1 MHFWQLL
8 TDIGILLGSS
18 LLLGAIAIRLK
29 LSPIIGYLIA
39 GMFLGGPG
47 SLQLIKSPLEIEA
60 IAELGVSLLLFSLG
74 LEFSWGKIKSLP
86 LKILRG
92 GALQILLT
100 PLFFL
105 VVSSLCGLD
114 VKIAILAGLIFTLS
128 STATVLRTFNDL
140 AEIDSQHGRN
150 SIAVLLLQ
158 DIAVIPFTIIVSFIS
173 VNNAAANE
181 FQNNFLFT
189 VGAAVLLVL
198 GLYIFLNKIAGPALS
213 LFSLN
218 NNREMAILLAII
230 ISIGSAW
237 TAYQIGISPSIGAF
251 IAGMLLASSS
261 FATQIT
267 ADIAPL
273 RILFLTLFFG
283 SAGMLA
289 DPIWVFN
296 NFALVILLSIAV
308 IFSKT
313 LISSVIF
320 SLSGHSIAV
329 SVASAL
335 SIAQIGEFAFVLSN
349 IAKDSSL
356 LSSDWSQLIVSVTI
370 VSLFFTPFMIKFAP
384 RVGLKV
390 QKFFNTI
397 FGIFQQ
403 IKTKKSGEALETEV
417 SNLNSPRIYVI
428 GYGPAGREVARQL
441 KDLYLKEIAIMDLTK
456 DSLDSAELDGF
467 KTYMGDVR
475 QLEVLQHSGLEL
487 ANLVIITI
495 PSYDAVLTTID
506 NIKRLAPTAHII
518 VRSRYQIYEQS
529 FYEAGAHE
537 IVNEEFTVG
546 EKLGKT
552 AVSYLAAVLPK

>member
-39 GMFLGGPG
+39 GMVLGGPG

-86 LKILRG
+86 LKIIRG

-105 VVSSLCGLD
+105 AVSSLCGLD
-114 VKIAILAGLIFTLS
+114 IKIAILAGLIFTLS

-150 SIAVLLLQ
+150 STAVLLLQ
-158 DIAVIPFTIIVSFIS
+158 DIAVIPFTMIVSFIS
-173 VNNAAANE
+173 VHNAVANK

-189 VGAAVLLVL
+189 IGASVVLVL
-198 GLYIFLNKIAGPALS
+198 GLYVFLNKIAGPALS

-237 TAYQIGISPSIGAF
+237 TAYQIGISPSVGAF
-251 IAGMLLASSS
+251 IAGMLLGSSS

-289 DPIWVFN
+289 DPVWVFN
-296 NFALVILLSIAV
+296 NFALVILLSVAV
-308 IFSKT
+308 ILSKT

-320 SLSGHSIAV
+320 SLSGHSIAI

-356 LSSDWSQLIVSVTI
+356 LSNDWSQLVVSVTI

-384 RVGLKV
+384 RIGLKV
-390 QKFFNTI
+390 QQFLNN
-397 FGIFQQ
+397 
-403 IKTKKSGEALETEV
+403 KKSGEVFDAEV
-417 SNLNSPRIYVI
+417 LSSNPARIYVI
-428 GYGPAGREVARQL
+428 GYGPAGREVTRQL
-441 KDLYLKEIAIMDLTK
+441 KDSYLDEIAIMDLTK
-456 DSLDSAELDGF
+456 DSLDSAELEGF

-487 ANLVIITI
+487 AHLVIITI

-529 FYEAGAHE
+529 FHEAGAHE

-546 EKLGKT
+546 EKLGRT

>member
-39 GMFLGGPG
+39 GMVLGGPG

-74 LEFSWGKIKSLP
+74 LEFSWDKIKSLP
-86 LKILRG
+86 LKIIRG

-105 VVSSLCGLD
+105 AVSSLCGLD
-114 VKIAILAGLIFTLS
+114 IKIAILAGLIFTLS

-150 SIAVLLLQ
+150 SAAVLLLQ
-158 DIAVIPFTIIVSFIS
+158 DIAVIPFTMIVSFIS
-173 VNNAAANE
+173 VNNAVANE

-189 VGAAVLLVL
+189 IGAAVVLVL
-198 GLYIFLNKIAGPALS
+198 GLYVFLNKIAGPALS

-251 IAGMLLASSS
+251 IAGMLLGSSS

-289 DPIWVFN
+289 DPVWVFN
-296 NFALVILLSIAV
+296 NFALVILLSVAV

-320 SLSGHSIAV
+320 SLSGHSIAI
-329 SVASAL
+329 SVASAI

-356 LSSDWSQLIVSVTI
+356 LSNDWSQLVVSVTI

-384 RVGLKV
+384 RIGLKV
-390 QKFFNTI
+390 QQFLNN
-397 FGIFQQ
+397 
-403 IKTKKSGEALETEV
+403 KKSGKAFDAEV
-417 SNLNSPRIYVI
+417 LSPNPARIYVI
-428 GYGPAGREVARQL
+428 GYGPAGREVTRQL
-441 KDLYLKEIAIMDLTK
+441 KDSYINEIAIMDLTK
-456 DSLDSAELDGF
+456 DSLDSAELEGF

-475 QLEVLQHSGLEL
+475 QLDVLQHSGLEL

-529 FYEAGAHE
+529 FHEAGAHE

-546 EKLGKT
+546 EKLGRT
-552 AVSYLAAVLPK
+552 AVSYLLTKF

>member
-39 GMFLGGPG
+39 GMVLGGPG

-74 LEFSWGKIKSLP
+74 LEFSWDKIKSLP
-86 LKILRG
+86 LKIIRG

-105 VVSSLCGLD
+105 AVSSLCGLD
-114 VKIAILAGLIFTLS
+114 IKIAILAGLIFTLS

-150 SIAVLLLQ
+150 STAVLLFQ
-158 DIAVIPFTIIVSFIS
+158 DIAVIPFTMIVSFIS
-173 VNNAAANE
+173 VNNAVANE

-189 VGAAVLLVL
+189 IGAAVLLVL
-198 GLYIFLNKIAGPALS
+198 GLYMFLNKIAGPALS

-251 IAGMLLASSS
+251 IAGMLLGSSS

-289 DPIWVFN
+289 DPVWVFN
-296 NFALVILLSIAV
+296 NFALVILLSVAV

-320 SLSGHSIAV
+320 SLSGHSIAI
-329 SVASAL
+329 SVASAI

-356 LSSDWSQLIVSVTI
+356 LSNDWSQLVVSVTI

-384 RVGLKV
+384 RIGLKV
-390 QKFFNTI
+390 QKFFNNR
-397 FGIFQQ
+397 
-403 IKTKKSGEALETEV
+403 KSGKAFDAEILS
-417 SNLNSPRIYVI
+417 SNPARIYVI
-428 GYGPAGREVARQL
+428 GYGPAGREVTRQL
-441 KDLYLKEIAIMDLTK
+441 KDSYLDEIAIMDLTK
-456 DSLDSAELDGF
+456 DSLDSAELEGF

-529 FYEAGAHE
+529 FHEAGAHE

-546 EKLGKT
+546 EKLGRT
-552 AVSYLAAVLPK
+552 AVSYLLAKF

>member
-39 GMFLGGPG
+39 GMVLGGPG

-74 LEFSWGKIKSLP
+74 LEFSWDKIKSLP
-86 LKILRG
+86 LKIIRG

-105 VVSSLCGLD
+105 AVSSLCGLD
-114 VKIAILAGLIFTLS
+114 IKIAILAGLIFTLS

-150 SIAVLLLQ
+150 STAVLLLQ
-158 DIAVIPFTIIVSFIS
+158 DIAVIPFTMIVSFIS
-173 VNNAAANE
+173 VHNAVANE

-189 VGAAVLLVL
+189 IGAAVVLVL

-251 IAGMLLASSS
+251 IAGMLLGSSS

-289 DPIWVFN
+289 DPVWVFN
-296 NFALVILLSIAV
+296 NFALVILLSVAV

-320 SLSGHSIAV
+320 SLSGHSIAI
-329 SVASAL
+329 SVASAV

-356 LSSDWSQLIVSVTI
+356 LSNDWSQLVVSITI

-384 RVGLKV
+384 RIGLKV
-390 QKFFNTI
+390 QKFLNN
-397 FGIFQQ
+397 
-403 IKTKKSGEALETEV
+403 KKSGKAFDAEV
-417 SNLNSPRIYVI
+417 LSSNPARIYVI
-428 GYGPAGREVARQL
+428 GYGPAGREVTRQL
-441 KDLYLKEIAIMDLTK
+441 KDSYLDEIAIMDLTK
-456 DSLDSAELDGF
+456 DSLDSAELEGF

-475 QLEVLQHSGLEL
+475 QLDVLQHSGLEL

-529 FYEAGAHE
+529 FHEAGAHE

-546 EKLGKT
+546 EKLGRT
-552 AVSYLAAVLPK
+552 AVSYLLTKF

>member
-39 GMFLGGPG
+39 GMVLGGPG

-74 LEFSWGKIKSLP
+74 LEFSWDKIKSLP
-86 LKILRG
+86 LKIVRG

-105 VVSSLCGLD
+105 AVSSLCGLD
-114 VKIAILAGLIFTLS
+114 IKIAILAGLIFTLS

-150 SIAVLLLQ
+150 STAVLLLQ
-158 DIAVIPFTIIVSFIS
+158 DIAVIPFTMIVSFIS
-173 VNNAAANE
+173 VNNAVANE

-189 VGAAVLLVL
+189 IGAAVLLVL
-198 GLYIFLNKIAGPALS
+198 GLYVFLNKIAGPALS

-251 IAGMLLASSS
+251 IAGMLLGSSS

-289 DPIWVFN
+289 DPVWVFN
-296 NFALVILLSIAV
+296 NFALVILLSVAV
-308 IFSKT
+308 ILSKT

-320 SLSGHSIAV
+320 SLSGHSIAI
-329 SVASAL
+329 SVASAV

-356 LSSDWSQLIVSVTI
+356 LSNDWSQLVVSITI

-384 RVGLKV
+384 RIGLKV
-390 QKFFNTI
+390 QKFLNN
-397 FGIFQQ
+397 
-403 IKTKKSGEALETEV
+403 KKSAKVFDAEV
-417 SNLNSPRIYVI
+417 LSSNPARIYVI
-428 GYGPAGREVARQL
+428 GYGPAGREVTRQL
-441 KDLYLKEIAIMDLTK
+441 KDSYLDEIAIMDLTK
-456 DSLDSAELDGF
+456 DSLDSAELEGF

-475 QLEVLQHSGLEL
+475 QLDVLQHSGLEL

-529 FYEAGAHE
+529 FHEAGAHE

-546 EKLGKT
+546 EKLGRT
-552 AVSYLAAVLPK
+552 AVSYLLTKF

>member
-39 GMFLGGPG
+39 GMVLGGPG
-47 SLQLIKSPLEIEA
+47 SLQLIRSPLEIEA

-74 LEFSWGKIKSLP
+74 LEFSWDKIKSLP
-86 LKILRG
+86 LKIIRG

-105 VVSSLCGLD
+105 AVSYLCGLD
-114 VKIAILAGLIFTLS
+114 IKIAILAGLIFTLS

-150 SIAVLLLQ
+150 STAVLLLQ
-158 DIAVIPFTIIVSFIS
+158 DIAVIPFTMIVSFIA
-173 VNNAAANE
+173 VNNAVANE

-189 VGAAVLLVL
+189 IGAAVLLVL

-251 IAGMLLASSS
+251 IAGMLLGSSS

-289 DPIWVFN
+289 DPVWVFN
-296 NFALVILLSIAV
+296 NFALVILLSVAV
-308 IFSKT
+308 ILSKT

-320 SLSGHSIAV
+320 SLSGHSIAI
-329 SVASAL
+329 SVASAV

-356 LSSDWSQLIVSVTI
+356 LSNDWSQLVVSITI

-384 RVGLKV
+384 RIGLKV
-390 QKFFNTI
+390 QKFLNN
-397 FGIFQQ
+397 
-403 IKTKKSGEALETEV
+403 KKSAKVFDAEV
-417 SNLNSPRIYVI
+417 LSSNPARIYVI
-428 GYGPAGREVARQL
+428 GYGPAGREVTRQL
-441 KDLYLKEIAIMDLTK
+441 KDSYLDEIAIMDLTK
-456 DSLDSAELDGF
+456 DSLDSAELEGF

-475 QLEVLQHSGLEL
+475 QLDVLQHSGLEL

-529 FYEAGAHE
+529 FHEAGAHE

-546 EKLGKT
+546 EKLGRT
-552 AVSYLAAVLPK
+552 AVSYLAAQGFREIGKSD

>member
-39 GMFLGGPG
+39 GMVLGGPG

-86 LKILRG
+86 LKIIRG

-105 VVSSLCGLD
+105 AVSSLCGLD
-114 VKIAILAGLIFTLS
+114 IKIAILAGLIFTLS

-150 SIAVLLLQ
+150 STAVLLLQ
-158 DIAVIPFTIIVSFIS
+158 DIAVIPFTMIVSFIS
-173 VNNAAANE
+173 VHNAVANE

-189 VGAAVLLVL
+189 IGAAVLLVL

-237 TAYQIGISPSIGAF
+237 TAYQIGISPSVGAF
-251 IAGMLLASSS
+251 IAGMLLGSSS

-289 DPIWVFN
+289 DPVWVFN
-296 NFALVILLSIAV
+296 NFALVILLSVAV
-308 IFSKT
+308 ILSKT

-320 SLSGHSIAV
+320 SLSGHSIAI
-329 SVASAL
+329 SVASAV

-356 LSSDWSQLIVSVTI
+356 LSNDWSQLVVSITI

-384 RVGLKV
+384 RIGLKV
-390 QKFFNTI
+390 QQFFNN
-397 FGIFQQ
+397 
-403 IKTKKSGEALETEV
+403 KKSAKVFDAEV
-417 SNLNSPRIYVI
+417 LSSNPARIYVI
-428 GYGPAGREVARQL
+428 GYGPAGREVTRQL
-441 KDLYLKEIAIMDLTK
+441 KDSYLDEIAIMDLTK
-456 DSLDSAELDGF
+456 DSLDSAELEGF

-475 QLEVLQHSGLEL
+475 QLDVLQHSGLEL
-487 ANLVIITI
+487 AHLVIITI

-529 FYEAGAHE
+529 FHEAGAHE

-546 EKLGKT
+546 EKLGRT

>member
-1 MHFWQLL
+1 
-8 TDIGILLGSS
+8 
-18 LLLGAIAIRLK
+18 IRLK

-74 LEFSWGKIKSLP
+74 LEFSWNKIKALP

-114 VKIAILAGLIFTLS
+114 IKIAILAGLIFTLS

-158 DIAVIPFTIIVSFIS
+158 DIAVIPFTMIVSFIS
-173 VNNAAANE
+173 VNNAVANE

-189 VGAAVLLVL
+189 IGAAVLLVL

-320 SLSGHSIAV
+320 SLSGHSIAI
-329 SVASAL
+329 SVASAV

-384 RVGLKV
+384 RIGLKV
-390 QKFFNTI
+390 QKFFNAI

-417 SNLNSPRIYVI
+417 SSLNSPRIYVI

-529 FYEAGAHE
+529 FHEAGAHE

-546 EKLGKT
+546 EKLGRT
-552 AVSYLAAVLPK
+552 AVTYLLSNS

>member
-39 GMFLGGPG
+39 GMVLGGPG

-86 LKILRG
+86 LKIIRG

-105 VVSSLCGLD
+105 AVSSLCGLD
-114 VKIAILAGLIFTLS
+114 IKIAILAGLIFTLS

-150 SIAVLLLQ
+150 STAVLLLQ
-158 DIAVIPFTIIVSFIS
+158 DIAVIPFTMIVSFIS
-173 VNNAAANE
+173 VHNAVANK

-189 VGAAVLLVL
+189 IGASVVLVL
-198 GLYIFLNKIAGPALS
+198 GLYVFLNKIAGPALS

-237 TAYQIGISPSIGAF
+237 TAYQIGISPSVGAF
-251 IAGMLLASSS
+251 IAGMLLGSSS

-289 DPIWVFN
+289 DPVWVFN
-296 NFALVILLSIAV
+296 NFALVILLSVAV
-308 IFSKT
+308 ILSKT

-320 SLSGHSIAV
+320 SLSGHSIAI
-329 SVASAL
+329 SVASAV

-356 LSSDWSQLIVSVTI
+356 LSNDWSQLVVSVTI

-384 RVGLKV
+384 RIGLKV
-390 QKFFNTI
+390 QQFLNN
-397 FGIFQQ
+397 
-403 IKTKKSGEALETEV
+403 KKSGEVFDAEV
-417 SNLNSPRIYVI
+417 LSSNPARIYVI
-428 GYGPAGREVARQL
+428 GYGPAGREVTRQL
-441 KDLYLKEIAIMDLTK
+441 KDSYLDEIAIMDLTK
-456 DSLDSAELDGF
+456 DSLDSAELEGF

-487 ANLVIITI
+487 AHLVIITI

-529 FYEAGAHE
+529 FHEAGAHE

-546 EKLGKT
+546 EKLGRT

>member
-39 GMFLGGPG
+39 GMVLGGPG
-47 SLQLIKSPLEIEA
+47 SLQLIKSPLEIEG

-74 LEFSWGKIKSLP
+74 LEFSWDKIKSLP
-86 LKILRG
+86 LKIIRG

-105 VVSSLCGLD
+105 AVSSLCGLD
-114 VKIAILAGLIFTLS
+114 IKIAILAGLIFTLS

-150 SIAVLLLQ
+150 STAVLLLQ
-158 DIAVIPFTIIVSFIS
+158 DIAVIPFTMIVSFIS
-173 VNNAAANE
+173 VHNAVANE

-189 VGAAVLLVL
+189 IGAAVLLVL
-198 GLYIFLNKIAGPALS
+198 GLYVFLNKIAGPALS

-251 IAGMLLASSS
+251 IAGMLLGSSS

-289 DPIWVFN
+289 DPVWVFN
-296 NFALVILLSIAV
+296 NFALVILLSVAV
-308 IFSKT
+308 ILSKT

-320 SLSGHSIAV
+320 SLSGHSIAI
-329 SVASAL
+329 SVASAV

-356 LSSDWSQLIVSVTI
+356 LSNDWSQLVVSITI

-384 RVGLKV
+384 RIGLKV
-390 QKFFNTI
+390 QQLLNN
-397 FGIFQQ
+397 
-403 IKTKKSGEALETEV
+403 KKSGKVFDAEV
-417 SNLNSPRIYVI
+417 LSSNPARIYVI
-428 GYGPAGREVARQL
+428 GYGPAGREVTRQL
-441 KDLYLKEIAIMDLTK
+441 KDSYPDEIAIMDLTK
-456 DSLDSAELDGF
+456 DSLDSAELEGF
-467 KTYMGDVR
+467 KTYIGDVR
-475 QLEVLQHSGLEL
+475 QLDVLQHSGLEL

-495 PSYDAVLTTID
+495 PSYDAVVTTID

-529 FYEAGAHE
+529 FHEAGAHE

-546 EKLGKT
+546 EKLGRT

>member
-39 GMFLGGPG
+39 GMVLGGPG

-74 LEFSWGKIKSLP
+74 LEFSWDKIKSLP
-86 LKILRG
+86 LKIIRG

-105 VVSSLCGLD
+105 AVSSLCGLD
-114 VKIAILAGLIFTLS
+114 IKIAILAGLIFTLS

-150 SIAVLLLQ
+150 STAVLLLQ
-158 DIAVIPFTIIVSFIS
+158 DIAVIPFTMIVSFIS
-173 VNNAAANE
+173 VNNAVANE

-189 VGAAVLLVL
+189 IGAAVLLVL
-198 GLYIFLNKIAGPALS
+198 GLYVFLNKIAGPALS

-251 IAGMLLASSS
+251 IAGMLLGSSS

-289 DPIWVFN
+289 DPVWVFN
-296 NFALVILLSIAV
+296 NFALVILLSVAV

-320 SLSGHSIAV
+320 SLSGHSIAI
-329 SVASAL
+329 SVASAI

-356 LSSDWSQLIVSVTI
+356 LSNDWSQLVVSITI

-384 RVGLKV
+384 RIGLKV
-390 QKFFNTI
+390 QKFLNN
-397 FGIFQQ
+397 
-403 IKTKKSGEALETEV
+403 KKSAKVFDAEV
-417 SNLNSPRIYVI
+417 LSSNPARIYVI
-428 GYGPAGREVARQL
+428 GYGPAGREVTRQL
-441 KDLYLKEIAIMDLTK
+441 KDSYLDEIAIMDLTK
-456 DSLDSAELDGF
+456 DSLDSAELEGF

-475 QLEVLQHSGLEL
+475 QLDVLQHSGLEL

-529 FYEAGAHE
+529 FHEAGAHE

-546 EKLGKT
+546 EKLGRT
-552 AVSYLAAVLPK
+552 AVSYLLTKF

>member
-39 GMFLGGPG
+39 GMVLGGPG

-86 LKILRG
+86 LKIIRG

-105 VVSSLCGLD
+105 AVSSLCGLD
-114 VKIAILAGLIFTLS
+114 IKIAILAGLIFTLS

-150 SIAVLLLQ
+150 STAVLLLQ
-158 DIAVIPFTIIVSFIS
+158 DIAVIPFTMIVSFIS
-173 VNNAAANE
+173 VNNAVANE

-189 VGAAVLLVL
+189 IGAAVLLVL

-237 TAYQIGISPSIGAF
+237 TAYQIGISPSVGAF
-251 IAGMLLASSS
+251 IAGMLLGSSS

-289 DPIWVFN
+289 DPVWVFN
-296 NFALVILLSIAV
+296 NFALVILLSVAV
-308 IFSKT
+308 ILSKT

-320 SLSGHSIAV
+320 SLSGHSIAI

-335 SIAQIGEFAFVLSN
+335 SIAQIGEFAFVLSD

-356 LSSDWSQLIVSVTI
+356 LSNDWSQLVVSVTI

-384 RVGLKV
+384 RIGLKV
-390 QKFFNTI
+390 QQFLNN
-397 FGIFQQ
+397 
-403 IKTKKSGEALETEV
+403 KKSGEVFDAEV
-417 SNLNSPRIYVI
+417 LSSNPARIYVI
-428 GYGPAGREVARQL
+428 GYGPAGREVTRQL
-441 KDLYLKEIAIMDLTK
+441 KDSYLDEIAIMDLTK
-456 DSLDSAELDGF
+456 DSLDSAELEGF

-475 QLEVLQHSGLEL
+475 QLDVLQHSGLEL
-487 ANLVIITI
+487 AHLVIITI

-529 FYEAGAHE
+529 FHEAGAHE

-546 EKLGKT
+546 EKLGRT

>member
-39 GMFLGGPG
+39 GMVLGGPG
-47 SLQLIKSPLEIEA
+47 SLQLIKSPLEIEG

-74 LEFSWGKIKSLP
+74 LEFSWDKIKSLP
-86 LKILRG
+86 LKIIRG

-105 VVSSLCGLD
+105 AVSYLCGLD
-114 VKIAILAGLIFTLS
+114 IKIAILAGLIFTLS

-150 SIAVLLLQ
+150 STAVLLLQ
-158 DIAVIPFTIIVSFIS
+158 DIAVIPFTMIVSFIA
-173 VNNAAANE
+173 VNNAVANE

-189 VGAAVLLVL
+189 IGAAVLLVL

-251 IAGMLLASSS
+251 IAGMLLGSSS

-289 DPIWVFN
+289 DPVWVFN
-296 NFALVILLSIAV
+296 NFALVILLSVAV
-308 IFSKT
+308 ILSKT

-320 SLSGHSIAV
+320 SLSGHSIAI
-329 SVASAL
+329 SVASAV

-356 LSSDWSQLIVSVTI
+356 LSNDWSQLVVSVTI

-384 RVGLKV
+384 RIGLKV
-390 QKFFNTI
+390 QKFLNN
-397 FGIFQQ
+397 
-403 IKTKKSGEALETEV
+403 KKSAKVFDAEV
-417 SNLNSPRIYVI
+417 LSSNPARIYVI
-428 GYGPAGREVARQL
+428 GYGPAGREVTRQL
-441 KDLYLKEIAIMDLTK
+441 KDSYLDEIAIMDLTK
-456 DSLDSAELDGF
+456 DSLDSAELEGF

-475 QLEVLQHSGLEL
+475 QLDVLQHSGLEL

-529 FYEAGAHE
+529 FHEAGAHE

-546 EKLGKT
+546 EKLGRT
-552 AVSYLAAVLPK
+552 AVSYLAAQGFREIGKSD

>member
-39 GMFLGGPG
+39 GMVLGGPG

-74 LEFSWGKIKSLP
+74 LEFSWDKIKSLP
-86 LKILRG
+86 LKIVRG

-105 VVSSLCGLD
+105 AVSSLCGLD
-114 VKIAILAGLIFTLS
+114 IKIAILAGLIFTLS

-150 SIAVLLLQ
+150 STAVLLLQ
-158 DIAVIPFTIIVSFIS
+158 DIAVIPFTMIVSFIS
-173 VNNAAANE
+173 VHNAVANE

-189 VGAAVLLVL
+189 IGAAVVLVL

-251 IAGMLLASSS
+251 IAGMLLGSSS

-289 DPIWVFN
+289 DPVWVFN
-296 NFALVILLSIAV
+296 NFALVILLSVAV

-320 SLSGHSIAV
+320 SLSGHSIAI
-329 SVASAL
+329 SVASAV

-356 LSSDWSQLIVSVTI
+356 LSNDWSQLVVSITI

-384 RVGLKV
+384 RIGLKV
-390 QKFFNTI
+390 QKFLNN
-397 FGIFQQ
+397 
-403 IKTKKSGEALETEV
+403 KKSAKVFDAEV
-417 SNLNSPRIYVI
+417 LSSNPARIYVI
-428 GYGPAGREVARQL
+428 GYGPAGREVTRQL
-441 KDLYLKEIAIMDLTK
+441 KDSYLDEIAIMDLTK
-456 DSLDSAELDGF
+456 DSLDSAELEGF

-529 FYEAGAHE
+529 FHEAGAHE

-546 EKLGKT
+546 EKLGRT
-552 AVSYLAAVLPK
+552 AVSYLLTKF

>member
-39 GMFLGGPG
+39 GMVLGGPG
-47 SLQLIKSPLEIEA
+47 SLHLIKSPPEIEA

-86 LKILRG
+86 LKIIRG

-105 VVSSLCGLD
+105 AVSSLCGLD
-114 VKIAILAGLIFTLS
+114 IKIAILAGLIFTLS

-150 SIAVLLLQ
+150 STAVLLLQ
-158 DIAVIPFTIIVSFIS
+158 DIAVIPFTMIVSFIS
-173 VNNAAANE
+173 INNAVANE

-189 VGAAVLLVL
+189 IGAAVVLVL

-251 IAGMLLASSS
+251 IAGMLLGSSS

-289 DPIWVFN
+289 DPVWVFN
-296 NFALVILLSIAV
+296 NFALVILLSVAV
-308 IFSKT
+308 ILSKT

-320 SLSGHSIAV
+320 SLSGHSIAI
-329 SVASAL
+329 SVASAI

-356 LSSDWSQLIVSVTI
+356 LSNDWSQLVVSVTI

-384 RVGLKV
+384 RIGLKV
-390 QKFFNTI
+390 QQFLNN
-397 FGIFQQ
+397 
-403 IKTKKSGEALETEV
+403 KKSGKAFDAEV
-417 SNLNSPRIYVI
+417 LSSNPARIYVI
-428 GYGPAGREVARQL
+428 GYGPAGREVTRQL
-441 KDLYLKEIAIMDLTK
+441 KDSYLDEIAIMDLTK
-456 DSLDSAELDGF
+456 DSLDSAELEGF

-475 QLEVLQHSGLEL
+475 QLDVLQHSGLEL

-529 FYEAGAHE
+529 FHEAGAHE

-546 EKLGKT
+546 EKLGRT
-552 AVSYLAAVLPK
+552 AVSYLLTRF

>member
-1 MHFWQLL
+1 M
-8 TDIGILLGSS
+8 
-18 LLLGAIAIRLK
+18 
-29 LSPIIGYLIA
+29 
-39 GMFLGGPG
+39 
-47 SLQLIKSPLEIEA
+47 
-60 IAELGVSLLLFSLG
+60 
-74 LEFSWGKIKSLP
+74 
-86 LKILRG
+86 
-92 GALQILLT
+92 
-100 PLFFL
+100 
-105 VVSSLCGLD
+105 
-114 VKIAILAGLIFTLS
+114 
-128 STATVLRTFNDL
+128 
-140 AEIDSQHGRN
+140 
-150 SIAVLLLQ
+150 
-158 DIAVIPFTIIVSFIS
+158 
-173 VNNAAANE
+173 
-181 FQNNFLFT
+181 
-189 VGAAVLLVL
+189 
-198 GLYIFLNKIAGPALS
+198 FLNKIAGPALS

-251 IAGMLLASSS
+251 IAGMLLGSSS

-289 DPIWVFN
+289 DPVWVFN
-296 NFALVILLSIAV
+296 NFALVILLSVAV

-320 SLSGHSIAV
+320 SLSGHSIAI
-329 SVASAL
+329 SVASAI

-356 LSSDWSQLIVSVTI
+356 LSNDWSQLVVSVTI

-384 RVGLKV
+384 RIGLKV
-390 QKFFNTI
+390 QKFFNNR
-397 FGIFQQ
+397 
-403 IKTKKSGEALETEV
+403 KSGKAFDAEILS
-417 SNLNSPRIYVI
+417 SNPARIYVI
-428 GYGPAGREVARQL
+428 GYGPAGREVTRQL
-441 KDLYLKEIAIMDLTK
+441 KDSYLDEIAIMDLTK
-456 DSLDSAELDGF
+456 DSLDSAELEGF

-529 FYEAGAHE
+529 FHEAGAHE

-546 EKLGKT
+546 EKLGRT
-552 AVSYLAAVLPK
+552 AVSYLLAKF

>member
-39 GMFLGGPG
+39 GMVLGGPG

-74 LEFSWGKIKSLP
+74 LEFSWDKIKSLP
-86 LKILRG
+86 LKIIRG

-105 VVSSLCGLD
+105 AVSSLCGLD
-114 VKIAILAGLIFTLS
+114 IKIAILAGLIFTLS

-150 SIAVLLLQ
+150 STAVLLLQ
-158 DIAVIPFTIIVSFIS
+158 DIAVIPFTMIVSFIS
-173 VNNAAANE
+173 VNNAVANE

-189 VGAAVLLVL
+189 IGAAVLLVL
-198 GLYIFLNKIAGPALS
+198 GLYMFLNKIAGPALS

-251 IAGMLLASSS
+251 IAGMLLGSSS

-289 DPIWVFN
+289 DPVWVFN
-296 NFALVILLSIAV
+296 NFALVILLSVAV

-320 SLSGHSIAV
+320 SLSGHSIAI
-329 SVASAL
+329 SVASAI

-356 LSSDWSQLIVSVTI
+356 LSNDWSQLVVSVTI

-384 RVGLKV
+384 RIGLKV
-390 QKFFNTI
+390 QKFFNNR
-397 FGIFQQ
+397 
-403 IKTKKSGEALETEV
+403 KSGKAFDAEILS
-417 SNLNSPRIYVI
+417 SNPARIYVI
-428 GYGPAGREVARQL
+428 GYGPAGREVTRQL
-441 KDLYLKEIAIMDLTK
+441 KDSYLDEIAIMDLTK
-456 DSLDSAELDGF
+456 DSLDSAELEGF

-529 FYEAGAHE
+529 FHEAGAHE

-546 EKLGKT
+546 EKLGRT
-552 AVSYLAAVLPK
+552 AVSYLLTKF

>member
-39 GMFLGGPG
+39 GMVLGGPG

-86 LKILRG
+86 LKIIRG

-105 VVSSLCGLD
+105 AVSSLCGLD
-114 VKIAILAGLIFTLS
+114 IKIAILAGLIFTLS

-150 SIAVLLLQ
+150 STAVLLLQ
-158 DIAVIPFTIIVSFIS
+158 DIAVIPFTMIVSFIS

-189 VGAAVLLVL
+189 IGAAVVLVL

-251 IAGMLLASSS
+251 IAGMLLGSSS

-289 DPIWVFN
+289 DPVWVFN
-296 NFALVILLSIAV
+296 NFALVILLSVAV

-320 SLSGHSIAV
+320 SLSGHSIAI
-329 SVASAL
+329 SVASAV
-335 SIAQIGEFAFVLSN
+335 SIAQIGEFAFVLSD

-356 LSSDWSQLIVSVTI
+356 LSNDWSQLVVSVTI

-384 RVGLKV
+384 RIGLKV
-390 QKFFNTI
+390 QQFLNN
-397 FGIFQQ
+397 
-403 IKTKKSGEALETEV
+403 KKSGEVFDAEV
-417 SNLNSPRIYVI
+417 LSSNPARIYVI
-428 GYGPAGREVARQL
+428 GYGPAGREVTRQL
-441 KDLYLKEIAIMDLTK
+441 KDSYLEEVAIMDLTK
-456 DSLDSAELDGF
+456 DSLDSAEIEGF

-475 QLEVLQHSGLEL
+475 QLDVLQHSGLEL

-529 FYEAGAHE
+529 FHEAGAHE

-546 EKLGKT
+546 EKLGRT

>member
-39 GMFLGGPG
+39 GMVLGGPG

-74 LEFSWGKIKSLP
+74 LEFSWDKIKSLP
-86 LKILRG
+86 LKIVRG

-105 VVSSLCGLD
+105 AVSSLCGLD
-114 VKIAILAGLIFTLS
+114 IKIAILAGLIFTLS

-150 SIAVLLLQ
+150 STAVLLLQ
-158 DIAVIPFTIIVSFIS
+158 DIAVIPFTMIVSFIS
-173 VNNAAANE
+173 VHNAVANE

-189 VGAAVLLVL
+189 IGAAVVLVL

-251 IAGMLLASSS
+251 IAGMLLGSSS

-289 DPIWVFN
+289 DPVWVFN
-296 NFALVILLSIAV
+296 NFALVILLSVAV

-320 SLSGHSIAV
+320 SLSGHSIAI
-329 SVASAL
+329 SVASAI

-356 LSSDWSQLIVSVTI
+356 LSNDWSQLVVSVTI

-384 RVGLKV
+384 RIGLKV
-390 QKFFNTI
+390 QKFLNN
-397 FGIFQQ
+397 
-403 IKTKKSGEALETEV
+403 KKSAKVFDAEV
-417 SNLNSPRIYVI
+417 LSSNPARIYVI
-428 GYGPAGREVARQL
+428 GYGPAGREVTRQL
-441 KDLYLKEIAIMDLTK
+441 KDSYLDEIAIMDLTK
-456 DSLDSAELDGF
+456 DSLDSAELEGF

-487 ANLVIITI
+487 AHLVIITI

-529 FYEAGAHE
+529 FHEAGAHE

-546 EKLGKT
+546 EKLGRT
-552 AVSYLAAVLPK
+552 AVSYLLTKF

>member
-39 GMFLGGPG
+39 GMVLGGPG

-86 LKILRG
+86 LKIIRG

-105 VVSSLCGLD
+105 AVSSLCGLD
-114 VKIAILAGLIFTLS
+114 IKIAILAGLIFTLS

-150 SIAVLLLQ
+150 STAVLLLQ
-158 DIAVIPFTIIVSFIS
+158 DIAVIPFTMIVSFIS
-173 VNNAAANE
+173 VHNAVANE

-189 VGAAVLLVL
+189 IGAAVVLVL

-251 IAGMLLASSS
+251 IAGMLLGSSS

-289 DPIWVFN
+289 DPVWVFN
-296 NFALVILLSIAV
+296 NFALVILLSVAV
-308 IFSKT
+308 ILSKT

-320 SLSGHSIAV
+320 SLSGHSIAI
-329 SVASAL
+329 SVASAV

-356 LSSDWSQLIVSVTI
+356 LSNDWSQLVVSITI

-384 RVGLKV
+384 RIGLKV
-390 QKFFNTI
+390 QQFFNN
-397 FGIFQQ
+397 
-403 IKTKKSGEALETEV
+403 KKSAKVFDAEV
-417 SNLNSPRIYVI
+417 LSSNPARIYVI
-428 GYGPAGREVARQL
+428 GYGPAGREVTRQL
-441 KDLYLKEIAIMDLTK
+441 KDSYLDEIAIMDLTK
-456 DSLDSAELDGF
+456 DSLDSAELEGF

-475 QLEVLQHSGLEL
+475 QLDVLQHSGLEL

-529 FYEAGAHE
+529 FHEAGAHE

-546 EKLGKT
+546 EKLGRT

>member
-39 GMFLGGPG
+39 GMVLGGPG
-47 SLQLIKSPLEIEA
+47 SLQLIRSPLEIEA

-74 LEFSWGKIKSLP
+74 LEFSWDKIKSLP
-86 LKILRG
+86 LKIIRG

-105 VVSSLCGLD
+105 AVSYLCGLD
-114 VKIAILAGLIFTLS
+114 IKIAILAGLIFTLS

-150 SIAVLLLQ
+150 STAVLLLQ
-158 DIAVIPFTIIVSFIS
+158 DIAVIPFTMIVSFIA
-173 VNNAAANE
+173 VNNAVANE

-189 VGAAVLLVL
+189 IGASVVLVL

-251 IAGMLLASSS
+251 IAGMLLGSSS

-289 DPIWVFN
+289 DPVWVFN
-296 NFALVILLSIAV
+296 NFALVILLSVAV
-308 IFSKT
+308 ILSKT

-320 SLSGHSIAV
+320 SLSGHSIAI
-329 SVASAL
+329 SVASAV

-356 LSSDWSQLIVSVTI
+356 LSNDWSQLVVSVTI

-384 RVGLKV
+384 RIGLKV
-390 QKFFNTI
+390 QQFFN
-397 FGIFQQ
+397 
-403 IKTKKSGEALETEV
+403 TKKSGKVFDAEV
-417 SNLNSPRIYVI
+417 LSSNPARIYVI
-428 GYGPAGREVARQL
+428 GYGPAGREVTRQL
-441 KDLYLKEIAIMDLTK
+441 KDSYLDEIAIMDLTK
-456 DSLDSAELDGF
+456 DSLDSAELEGF

-475 QLEVLQHSGLEL
+475 QLDVLQHSGLEL

-529 FYEAGAHE
+529 FHEAGAHE

-546 EKLGKT
+546 EKLGRT
-552 AVSYLAAVLPK
+552 AVSYLAAVLQK

>member
-39 GMFLGGPG
+39 GMVLGGPG

-86 LKILRG
+86 LKIIRG

-105 VVSSLCGLD
+105 AVSSLCGLD
-114 VKIAILAGLIFTLS
+114 IKIAILAGLIFTLS

-150 SIAVLLLQ
+150 STAVLLLQ
-158 DIAVIPFTIIVSFIS
+158 DIAVIPFTMIVSFIS
-173 VNNAAANE
+173 VHNAVVNK

-189 VGAAVLLVL
+189 IGAAVVLVL
-198 GLYIFLNKIAGPALS
+198 GLYVFLNKIAGPALS

-237 TAYQIGISPSIGAF
+237 TAYQIGISPSVGAF
-251 IAGMLLASSS
+251 IAGMLLGTSS

-289 DPIWVFN
+289 DPVWVFN
-296 NFALVILLSIAV
+296 NFALVILLSVAV
-308 IFSKT
+308 ILSKT

-320 SLSGHSIAV
+320 SLSGHSIAI

-335 SIAQIGEFAFVLSN
+335 SIAQIGEFAFVLSD

-356 LSSDWSQLIVSVTI
+356 LSNDWSQLVVSVTI

-384 RVGLKV
+384 RIGLKV
-390 QKFFNTI
+390 QQFLNN
-397 FGIFQQ
+397 
-403 IKTKKSGEALETEV
+403 KKSGEVFDAEV
-417 SNLNSPRIYVI
+417 LSSNPARIYVI
-428 GYGPAGREVARQL
+428 GYGPAGREVTRQL
-441 KDLYLKEIAIMDLTK
+441 KDSYLDEIAIMDLTK
-456 DSLDSAELDGF
+456 DSLDSAELEGF

-475 QLEVLQHSGLEL
+475 QLDVLQHSGLEL
-487 ANLVIITI
+487 AHLVIITI

-529 FYEAGAHE
+529 FHEAGAHE

-546 EKLGKT
+546 EKLGRT

>member
-39 GMFLGGPG
+39 GMVLGGPG
-47 SLQLIKSPLEIEA
+47 SLQLIKSPIEIEA

-74 LEFSWGKIKSLP
+74 LEFSWDKIKSLP
-86 LKILRG
+86 LKIVRG

-105 VVSSLCGLD
+105 AVSSLCGLD
-114 VKIAILAGLIFTLS
+114 IKIAILAGLIFTLS

-150 SIAVLLLQ
+150 STAVLLLQ
-158 DIAVIPFTIIVSFIS
+158 DIAVIPFTMIVSFIS
-173 VNNAAANE
+173 VNNTVANE

-189 VGAAVLLVL
+189 IGAAVLLVL

-251 IAGMLLASSS
+251 IAGMLLGSSS

-289 DPIWVFN
+289 DPVWVFN
-296 NFALVILLSIAV
+296 NFALVILLSVAV

-320 SLSGHSIAV
+320 SLSGHSIAI
-329 SVASAL
+329 SVASAV

-356 LSSDWSQLIVSVTI
+356 LSNDWSQLVVSVTI

-384 RVGLKV
+384 RIGLKV
-390 QKFFNTI
+390 QKFLNN
-397 FGIFQQ
+397 
-403 IKTKKSGEALETEV
+403 KKSAKVFDAEV
-417 SNLNSPRIYVI
+417 LSSNPARIYVI
-428 GYGPAGREVARQL
+428 GYGPAGREVTRQL
-441 KDLYLKEIAIMDLTK
+441 KDSYLDEIAIMDLTK
-456 DSLDSAELDGF
+456 DSLDSAELEGF

-529 FYEAGAHE
+529 FHEAGAHE

-546 EKLGKT
+546 EKLGRT
-552 AVSYLAAVLPK
+552 AVSYLLTKF

>member
-39 GMFLGGPG
+39 GMVLGGPG
-47 SLQLIKSPLEIEA
+47 SLQLIKSPLEIEG

-74 LEFSWGKIKSLP
+74 LEFSWDKIKSLP
-86 LKILRG
+86 LKIIRG

-105 VVSSLCGLD
+105 AVSSLCGLD
-114 VKIAILAGLIFTLS
+114 IKIAILAGLIFTLS

-150 SIAVLLLQ
+150 STAVLLLQ
-158 DIAVIPFTIIVSFIS
+158 DIAVIPFTMIVSFIS
-173 VNNAAANE
+173 VHNAVANE

-189 VGAAVLLVL
+189 IGAAVLLVL
-198 GLYIFLNKIAGPALS
+198 GLCVFLNKIAGPALS

-251 IAGMLLASSS
+251 IAGMLLGSSS

-289 DPIWVFN
+289 DPVWVFN
-296 NFALVILLSIAV
+296 NFALVILLSVAV
-308 IFSKT
+308 ILSKT

-320 SLSGHSIAV
+320 SLSGHSIAI
-329 SVASAL
+329 SVASAV

-356 LSSDWSQLIVSVTI
+356 LSNDWSQLVVSITI

-384 RVGLKV
+384 RIGLKV
-390 QKFFNTI
+390 QQLLNN
-397 FGIFQQ
+397 
-403 IKTKKSGEALETEV
+403 KKSGKVFDAEV
-417 SNLNSPRIYVI
+417 LSSNPARIYVI
-428 GYGPAGREVARQL
+428 GYGPAGREVTRQL
-441 KDLYLKEIAIMDLTK
+441 KDSYPDEIAIMDLTK
-456 DSLDSAELDGF
+456 DSLDSAELEGF
-467 KTYMGDVR
+467 KTYIGDVR
-475 QLEVLQHSGLEL
+475 QLDVLQHSGLEL

-495 PSYDAVLTTID
+495 PSYDAVVTTID

-529 FYEAGAHE
+529 FHEAGAHE

-546 EKLGKT
+546 EKLGRT

>member
-39 GMFLGGPG
+39 GMVLGGPG

-86 LKILRG
+86 LKIIRG

-105 VVSSLCGLD
+105 AVSSLCGLD
-114 VKIAILAGLIFTLS
+114 IKIAILAGLIFTLS

-150 SIAVLLLQ
+150 STAVLLLQ
-158 DIAVIPFTIIVSFIS
+158 DIAVIPFTMIVSFIS
-173 VNNAAANE
+173 VHNAVVNK

-189 VGAAVLLVL
+189 IGAAVVLVL
-198 GLYIFLNKIAGPALS
+198 GLYVFLNKIAGPALS

-237 TAYQIGISPSIGAF
+237 TAYQIGISPSVGAF
-251 IAGMLLASSS
+251 IAGMLLGSSS

-289 DPIWVFN
+289 DPVWVFN
-296 NFALVILLSIAV
+296 NFALVILLSVAV
-308 IFSKT
+308 ILSKT

-320 SLSGHSIAV
+320 SLSGHSIAI
-329 SVASAL
+329 SVASAV
-335 SIAQIGEFAFVLSN
+335 SIAQIGEFAFVLSD

-356 LSSDWSQLIVSVTI
+356 LSNDWSQLVVSVTI

-384 RVGLKV
+384 RIGLKV
-390 QKFFNTI
+390 QQFLNN
-397 FGIFQQ
+397 
-403 IKTKKSGEALETEV
+403 KKSGEVFDAEV
-417 SNLNSPRIYVI
+417 LSSNPARIYVI
-428 GYGPAGREVARQL
+428 GYGPAGREVTRQL
-441 KDLYLKEIAIMDLTK
+441 KDSYLDEIAIMDLTK
-456 DSLDSAELDGF
+456 DSLDSAELEGF

-475 QLEVLQHSGLEL
+475 QLDVLQHSGLEL
-487 ANLVIITI
+487 AHLVIITI

-529 FYEAGAHE
+529 FHEAGAHE

-546 EKLGKT
+546 EKLGRT

>member
-39 GMFLGGPG
+39 GMVLGGPG

-74 LEFSWGKIKSLP
+74 LEFSWDKIKSLP
-86 LKILRG
+86 LKIIRG

-105 VVSSLCGLD
+105 AVSSLCGLD
-114 VKIAILAGLIFTLS
+114 IKIAILAGRIFTLS

-150 SIAVLLLQ
+150 STAVLLLQ
-158 DIAVIPFTIIVSFIS
+158 DIAVIPFTMIVSFIS
-173 VNNAAANE
+173 VNNAVANE

-189 VGAAVLLVL
+189 IGAAVLLVL
-198 GLYIFLNKIAGPALS
+198 GLYMFLNKIAGPALS

-251 IAGMLLASSS
+251 IAGMLLGSSS

-289 DPIWVFN
+289 DPVWVFN
-296 NFALVILLSIAV
+296 NFALVILLSVAV

-320 SLSGHSIAV
+320 SLSGHSIAI
-329 SVASAL
+329 SVASAI

-356 LSSDWSQLIVSVTI
+356 LSNDWSQLVVSVTI

-384 RVGLKV
+384 RIGLKV
-390 QKFFNTI
+390 QKFFNNR
-397 FGIFQQ
+397 
-403 IKTKKSGEALETEV
+403 KSGKAFDAEILS
-417 SNLNSPRIYVI
+417 SNPARIYVI
-428 GYGPAGREVARQL
+428 GYGPAGREVTRQL
-441 KDLYLKEIAIMDLTK
+441 KDSYLDEIAIMDLTK
-456 DSLDSAELDGF
+456 DSLDSAELEGF

-529 FYEAGAHE
+529 FHEAGAHE

-546 EKLGKT
+546 EKLGRT
-552 AVSYLAAVLPK
+552 AVSYLLAKF

>member
-39 GMFLGGPG
+39 GMVLGGPG

-74 LEFSWGKIKSLP
+74 LEFSWDKIKSLP
-86 LKILRG
+86 LKIIRG

-105 VVSSLCGLD
+105 AVSSLCGLD
-114 VKIAILAGLIFTLS
+114 IKIAILAGLIFTLS

-150 SIAVLLLQ
+150 STAVLLLQ
-158 DIAVIPFTIIVSFIS
+158 DIAVIPFTMIVSFIS
-173 VNNAAANE
+173 VNNAVANE

-189 VGAAVLLVL
+189 IGAALVLVL

-251 IAGMLLASSS
+251 IAGMLLGSSS

-289 DPIWVFN
+289 DPVWVFN
-296 NFALVILLSIAV
+296 NFALVILLSVAV

-320 SLSGHSIAV
+320 SLSGHSIAI
-329 SVASAL
+329 SVASAV

-356 LSSDWSQLIVSVTI
+356 LSNDWSQLVVSITI

-384 RVGLKV
+384 RIGLKV
-390 QKFFNTI
+390 QKFLNN
-397 FGIFQQ
+397 
-403 IKTKKSGEALETEV
+403 KKSAKVFDAEV
-417 SNLNSPRIYVI
+417 LSSNPARIYVI
-428 GYGPAGREVARQL
+428 GYGPAGREVTRQL
-441 KDLYLKEIAIMDLTK
+441 KDSYLDEIAIMDLTK
-456 DSLDSAELDGF
+456 DSLDSAELEGF

-475 QLEVLQHSGLEL
+475 QLDVLQHSGLEL

-529 FYEAGAHE
+529 FHEAGAHE

-546 EKLGKT
+546 EKLGRT
-552 AVSYLAAVLPK
+552 AVSYLLTKF

>member
-39 GMFLGGPG
+39 GMVLGGPG

-86 LKILRG
+86 LKIIRG

-105 VVSSLCGLD
+105 AVSSLCGLD
-114 VKIAILAGLIFTLS
+114 IKIAILAGLIFTLS

-150 SIAVLLLQ
+150 STAVLLLQ
-158 DIAVIPFTIIVSFIS
+158 DIAVIPFTMIVSFIS
-173 VNNAAANE
+173 VHNAVVNK

-189 VGAAVLLVL
+189 IGAAVVLVL
-198 GLYIFLNKIAGPALS
+198 GLYVFLNKIAGPALS

-237 TAYQIGISPSIGAF
+237 TAYQIGISPSVGAF
-251 IAGMLLASSS
+251 IAGMLLGSSS

-289 DPIWVFN
+289 DPVWVFN
-296 NFALVILLSIAV
+296 NFALVILLSVAV
-308 IFSKT
+308 ILSKT

-320 SLSGHSIAV
+320 SLSGHSIAI

-335 SIAQIGEFAFVLSN
+335 SIAQIGEFAFVLSD

-356 LSSDWSQLIVSVTI
+356 LSNDWSQLVVSVTI

-384 RVGLKV
+384 RIGLKV
-390 QKFFNTI
+390 QQFLNN
-397 FGIFQQ
+397 
-403 IKTKKSGEALETEV
+403 KKSGEVFDAEV
-417 SNLNSPRIYVI
+417 LSSNPARIYVI
-428 GYGPAGREVARQL
+428 GYGPAGREVTRQL
-441 KDLYLKEIAIMDLTK
+441 KDSYLDEIAIMDLTK
-456 DSLDSAELDGF
+456 DSLDSAELEGF

-475 QLEVLQHSGLEL
+475 QLDVLQHSGLEL
-487 ANLVIITI
+487 AHLVIITI

-529 FYEAGAHE
+529 FHEAGAHE

-546 EKLGKT
+546 EKLGRT

>member
-39 GMFLGGPG
+39 GMVLGGPG

-74 LEFSWGKIKSLP
+74 LEFSWDKIKSLP
-86 LKILRG
+86 LKIIRG

-105 VVSSLCGLD
+105 AVSSLCGLD
-114 VKIAILAGLIFTLS
+114 IKIAILAGLIFTLS

-150 SIAVLLLQ
+150 STAVLLLQ
-158 DIAVIPFTIIVSFIS
+158 DIAVIPFTMIVSFIS
-173 VNNAAANE
+173 VHNAVANK

-189 VGAAVLLVL
+189 IGASVVLVL
-198 GLYIFLNKIAGPALS
+198 GLYVFLNKIAGPALS

-237 TAYQIGISPSIGAF
+237 TAYQIGISPSVGAF
-251 IAGMLLASSS
+251 IAGMLLGSSS

-289 DPIWVFN
+289 DPVWVFN
-296 NFALVILLSIAV
+296 NFALVILLSVAV
-308 IFSKT
+308 ILSKT

-320 SLSGHSIAV
+320 SLSGHSIAI

-356 LSSDWSQLIVSVTI
+356 LSNDWSQLVVSVTI

-384 RVGLKV
+384 RIGLKV
-390 QKFFNTI
+390 QQFLNN
-397 FGIFQQ
+397 
-403 IKTKKSGEALETEV
+403 KKSGEVFDAEV
-417 SNLNSPRIYVI
+417 LSSNPARIYVI
-428 GYGPAGREVARQL
+428 GYGPAGRVVTRQL
-441 KDLYLKEIAIMDLTK
+441 KDSYLDEIAIMDLTK
-456 DSLDSAELDGF
+456 DSLDSAELEGF

-475 QLEVLQHSGLEL
+475 QLDVLQHSGLEL
-487 ANLVIITI
+487 AHLVIITI

-529 FYEAGAHE
+529 FHEAGAHE

-546 EKLGKT
+546 EKLGRT

>member
-39 GMFLGGPG
+39 GMVLGGPG

-86 LKILRG
+86 LKIIRG

-105 VVSSLCGLD
+105 AVSSLCGLD
-114 VKIAILAGLIFTLS
+114 IKIAILSGLIFTLS

-150 SIAVLLLQ
+150 STAVLLLQ
-158 DIAVIPFTIIVSFIS
+158 DIAVIPFTMIVSFIS
-173 VNNAAANE
+173 VHNAVANK

-189 VGAAVLLVL
+189 IGASVVLVL
-198 GLYIFLNKIAGPALS
+198 GLYVFLNKIAGPALS

-237 TAYQIGISPSIGAF
+237 TAYQIGISPSVGAF
-251 IAGMLLASSS
+251 IAGMLLGSSS

-289 DPIWVFN
+289 DPVWVFN
-296 NFALVILLSIAV
+296 NFALVILLSVAV
-308 IFSKT
+308 ILSKT

-320 SLSGHSIAV
+320 SLSGHSIAI
-329 SVASAL
+329 SVASAV

-356 LSSDWSQLIVSVTI
+356 LSNDWSQLVVSVTI

-384 RVGLKV
+384 RIGLKV
-390 QKFFNTI
+390 QQFLNN
-397 FGIFQQ
+397 
-403 IKTKKSGEALETEV
+403 KKSGEVFDAEV
-417 SNLNSPRIYVI
+417 LSSNPARIYVI
-428 GYGPAGREVARQL
+428 GYGPAGREVTRQL
-441 KDLYLKEIAIMDLTK
+441 KDSYLEEVAIMDLTK
-456 DSLDSAELDGF
+456 DSLDSAELEGF

-475 QLEVLQHSGLEL
+475 QLDVLQHSGLEL
-487 ANLVIITI
+487 AHLVIITI

-529 FYEAGAHE
+529 FHEAGAHE

-546 EKLGKT
+546 EKLGRT

>member
-39 GMFLGGPG
+39 GMVLGGPG

-74 LEFSWGKIKSLP
+74 LEFSWDKIKSLP
-86 LKILRG
+86 LKIIRG

-105 VVSSLCGLD
+105 AVSSLCGLD
-114 VKIAILAGLIFTLS
+114 IKIAILAGLIFTLS

-150 SIAVLLLQ
+150 STAVLLLQ
-158 DIAVIPFTIIVSFIS
+158 DIAVIPFTMIVSFIS
-173 VNNAAANE
+173 VHNAVANE

-189 VGAAVLLVL
+189 IGAAVLLVL
-198 GLYIFLNKIAGPALS
+198 GLYVFLNKIAGPALS

-237 TAYQIGISPSIGAF
+237 TAYQIAISPSIGAF
-251 IAGMLLASSS
+251 IAGMLLGSSS

-289 DPIWVFN
+289 DPVWVFN
-296 NFALVILLSIAV
+296 NFALVILLSVAV
-308 IFSKT
+308 ILSKT

-320 SLSGHSIAV
+320 SLSGHSIAI
-329 SVASAL
+329 SVASAV

-356 LSSDWSQLIVSVTI
+356 LSNDWSQLVVSITI

-384 RVGLKV
+384 RIGLKV
-390 QKFFNTI
+390 QQFFNN
-397 FGIFQQ
+397 
-403 IKTKKSGEALETEV
+403 KKSGKAFDAEV
-417 SNLNSPRIYVI
+417 LSSNPARIYVI
-428 GYGPAGREVARQL
+428 GYGPAGREVTRQL
-441 KDLYLKEIAIMDLTK
+441 KDSYLDEIAIMDLTK
-456 DSLDSAELDGF
+456 DSLDSAELEGF

-529 FYEAGAHE
+529 FHEAGAHE

-546 EKLGKT
+546 EKLGRT
-552 AVSYLAAVLPK
+552 AVSYLLSNR

>member
-39 GMFLGGPG
+39 GMVLGGPG

-74 LEFSWGKIKSLP
+74 LEFSWDKIKSLP
-86 LKILRG
+86 LKIIRG

-105 VVSSLCGLD
+105 AVSSLCGLD
-114 VKIAILAGLIFTLS
+114 IKIAILAGLIFTLS

-150 SIAVLLLQ
+150 STAVLLLQ
-158 DIAVIPFTIIVSFIS
+158 DIAVIPFTMIVSFIS
-173 VNNAAANE
+173 VNNAVANE

-189 VGAAVLLVL
+189 IGAAVLLVL
-198 GLYIFLNKIAGPALS
+198 GLYVFLNKIAGPALS

-251 IAGMLLASSS
+251 IAGMLLGSSS

-289 DPIWVFN
+289 DPVWVFN
-296 NFALVILLSIAV
+296 NFALVILLSVAV
-308 IFSKT
+308 ILSKT

-320 SLSGHSIAV
+320 SLSGHSIAI
-329 SVASAL
+329 SVASAV

-356 LSSDWSQLIVSVTI
+356 LSNDWSQLVVSVTI

-384 RVGLKV
+384 RIGLKV
-390 QKFFNTI
+390 QKFLNN
-397 FGIFQQ
+397 
-403 IKTKKSGEALETEV
+403 KKSAKVFDAEV
-417 SNLNSPRIYVI
+417 LSSNPARIYVI
-428 GYGPAGREVARQL
+428 GYGPAGREVTRQL
-441 KDLYLKEIAIMDLTK
+441 KDSYLDEIAIMDLTK
-456 DSLDSAELDGF
+456 DSLDSAELEGF

-475 QLEVLQHSGLEL
+475 QLDVLQHSGLEL

-529 FYEAGAHE
+529 FHEAGAHE

-546 EKLGKT
+546 EKLGRT
-552 AVSYLAAVLPK
+552 AVSYLLTKF

>member
-39 GMFLGGPG
+39 GMVLGGPG

-86 LKILRG
+86 LKIIRG

-105 VVSSLCGLD
+105 AVSSLCGLD
-114 VKIAILAGLIFTLS
+114 IKIAILAGLIFTLS

-150 SIAVLLLQ
+150 STAVLLLQ
-158 DIAVIPFTIIVSFIS
+158 DIAVIPFTMIVSFIS
-173 VNNAAANE
+173 VHNAVVNK

-189 VGAAVLLVL
+189 IGAAVVLVL
-198 GLYIFLNKIAGPALS
+198 GLYVFLNKIAGPALS

-237 TAYQIGISPSIGAF
+237 TAYQIGISPSVGAF
-251 IAGMLLASSS
+251 IAGMLLGSSS

-289 DPIWVFN
+289 DPVWVFN
-296 NFALVILLSIAV
+296 NFALVILLSVAV
-308 IFSKT
+308 ILSKT

-320 SLSGHSIAV
+320 SLSGHSIAI

-335 SIAQIGEFAFVLSN
+335 SIAQIGEFAFVLSD

-356 LSSDWSQLIVSVTI
+356 LSNDWSQLVVSVTI

-384 RVGLKV
+384 GIGLKV
-390 QKFFNTI
+390 QQFLNN
-397 FGIFQQ
+397 
-403 IKTKKSGEALETEV
+403 KKSGEVFDAEV
-417 SNLNSPRIYVI
+417 LSSNPARIYVI

-441 KDLYLKEIAIMDLTK
+441 KDSYLDEIAIMDLTK
-456 DSLDSAELDGF
+456 DSLDSAELEGF

-475 QLEVLQHSGLEL
+475 QLDVLQHSGLEL
-487 ANLVIITI
+487 AHLVIITI

-529 FYEAGAHE
+529 FHEAGAHE

-546 EKLGKT
+546 EKLGRT
-552 AVSYLAAVLPK
+552 AVSYLAAVLLK

>member
-1 MHFWQLL
+1 
-8 TDIGILLGSS
+8 
-18 LLLGAIAIRLK
+18 
-29 LSPIIGYLIA
+29 
-39 GMFLGGPG
+39 MFLGGPG

-74 LEFSWGKIKSLP
+74 LEFSWDKIKSLP
-86 LKILRG
+86 LKIIRG

-105 VVSSLCGLD
+105 AVSSLCGLD
-114 VKIAILAGLIFTLS
+114 IKIAILAGLIFTLS

-150 SIAVLLLQ
+150 STAVLLLQ
-158 DIAVIPFTIIVSFIS
+158 DIAVIPFTMIVSFIS
-173 VNNAAANE
+173 VNNAVANE
-181 FQNNFLFT
+181 FQDNFLFT
-189 VGAAVLLVL
+189 IGAAVLLVL

-251 IAGMLLASSS
+251 IAGMLLGSSS

-289 DPIWVFN
+289 DPVWVFN
-296 NFALVILLSIAV
+296 NFALVILLSVAV

-329 SVASAL
+329 SVASAV

-349 IAKDSSL
+349 IAKDSAL
-356 LSSDWSQLIVSVTI
+356 LSNDWSQLVVSITI

-384 RVGLKV
+384 RIGLKV
-390 QKFFNTI
+390 QHMFFN
-397 FGIFQQ
+397 
-403 IKTKKSGEALETEV
+403 KKKSGEAFDTEILR
-417 SNLNSPRIYVI
+417 SNPARIYVI
-428 GYGPAGREVARQL
+428 GYGPAGREVTRQL
-441 KDLYLKEIAIMDLTK
+441 KDSYIDEIAIMDLTK
-456 DSLDSAELDGF
+456 D
-467 KTYMGDVR
+467 
-475 QLEVLQHSGLEL
+475 
-487 ANLVIITI
+487 
-495 PSYDAVLTTID
+495 
-506 NIKRLAPTAHII
+506 
-518 VRSRYQIYEQS
+518 
-529 FYEAGAHE
+529 
-537 IVNEEFTVG
+537 
-546 EKLGKT
+546 
-552 AVSYLAAVLPK
+552 

>member
-39 GMFLGGPG
+39 GMVLGGPG

-74 LEFSWGKIKSLP
+74 LEFSWGKIKSLL
-86 LKILRG
+86 LKIIRG

-105 VVSSLCGLD
+105 AVSSLCGLD
-114 VKIAILAGLIFTLS
+114 IKIAILAGLIFTLS

-150 SIAVLLLQ
+150 STAVLLLQ
-158 DIAVIPFTIIVSFIS
+158 DIAVIPFTMIVSFIS
-173 VNNAAANE
+173 VHNAVANE

-189 VGAAVLLVL
+189 IGAAVLLVL

-237 TAYQIGISPSIGAF
+237 TAYQIGISPSVGAF
-251 IAGMLLASSS
+251 IAGMLLGSSS

-289 DPIWVFN
+289 DPVWVFN
-296 NFALVILLSIAV
+296 NFALVILLSVAV
-308 IFSKT
+308 ILSKT

-320 SLSGHSIAV
+320 SLSGHSIAI
-329 SVASAL
+329 SVASAV

-356 LSSDWSQLIVSVTI
+356 LSNDWSQLVVSVTI

-384 RVGLKV
+384 RIGLKV
-390 QKFFNTI
+390 QQFFNN
-397 FGIFQQ
+397 
-403 IKTKKSGEALETEV
+403 KKSGKAFDAEV
-417 SNLNSPRIYVI
+417 LSSNPARIYVI
-428 GYGPAGREVARQL
+428 GYGPAGREVTRQL
-441 KDLYLKEIAIMDLTK
+441 KDSYLDEIAIMDLTK
-456 DSLDSAELDGF
+456 DSLDSAELEGF
-467 KTYMGDVR
+467 KTYIGDVR
-475 QLEVLQHSGLEL
+475 QLDVLQHSGLEL

-529 FYEAGAHE
+529 FHEAGAHE

-546 EKLGKT
+546 EKLGRT

>member
-39 GMFLGGPG
+39 GMVLGGPG

-86 LKILRG
+86 LKIIRG

-105 VVSSLCGLD
+105 AVSSLCGLD
-114 VKIAILAGLIFTLS
+114 IKIAILAGLIFTLS

-150 SIAVLLLQ
+150 STAVLLLQ
-158 DIAVIPFTIIVSFIS
+158 DIAVIPFTMIVSFIS
-173 VNNAAANE
+173 VHNAVANK

-189 VGAAVLLVL
+189 IGAAVVLVL

-251 IAGMLLASSS
+251 IAGMLLGSSS

-289 DPIWVFN
+289 DPVWVFN
-296 NFALVILLSIAV
+296 NFALVILLSVAV
-308 IFSKT
+308 ILSKT

-320 SLSGHSIAV
+320 SLSGHSIAI
-329 SVASAL
+329 SVASAV

-356 LSSDWSQLIVSVTI
+356 LSNDWSQLVVSVTI

-384 RVGLKV
+384 RIGLKV
-390 QKFFNTI
+390 QQFLNN
-397 FGIFQQ
+397 
-403 IKTKKSGEALETEV
+403 KKSGEVFDAEV
-417 SNLNSPRIYVI
+417 LSSNPARIYVI
-428 GYGPAGREVARQL
+428 GYGPAGREVTRQL
-441 KDLYLKEIAIMDLTK
+441 KDSYLEEVAIMDLTK
-456 DSLDSAELDGF
+456 DSLDSAEIEGF

-487 ANLVIITI
+487 AHLVIITI

-529 FYEAGAHE
+529 FHEAGAHE

-546 EKLGKT
+546 EKLGRT
-552 AVSYLAAVLPK
+552 AVSYLATVLPK

>member
-39 GMFLGGPG
+39 GMVLGGPG
-47 SLQLIKSPLEIEA
+47 SLQLIRSPLEIEA

-74 LEFSWGKIKSLP
+74 LEFSWDKIKSLP
-86 LKILRG
+86 LKIIRG

-105 VVSSLCGLD
+105 AVSYLCGLD
-114 VKIAILAGLIFTLS
+114 IKIAILAGLIFTLS

-150 SIAVLLLQ
+150 STAVLLLQ
-158 DIAVIPFTIIVSFIS
+158 DIAVIPFTMIVSFIA
-173 VNNAAANE
+173 VNNAVANE

-189 VGAAVLLVL
+189 IGAAVVLVL

-251 IAGMLLASSS
+251 IAGMLLGSSS

-289 DPIWVFN
+289 DPVWVFN
-296 NFALVILLSIAV
+296 NFALVILLSVAV
-308 IFSKT
+308 ILSKT

-320 SLSGHSIAV
+320 SLSGHSIAI
-329 SVASAL
+329 SVASAV

-356 LSSDWSQLIVSVTI
+356 LSNDWSQLVVSVTI

-384 RVGLKV
+384 RIGLKV
-390 QKFFNTI
+390 QQFLNN
-397 FGIFQQ
+397 
-403 IKTKKSGEALETEV
+403 KKSAKVFDAEV
-417 SNLNSPRIYVI
+417 LSSNPARIYVI
-428 GYGPAGREVARQL
+428 GYGPAGREVTRQL
-441 KDLYLKEIAIMDLTK
+441 KDSYLDEIAIMDLTK
-456 DSLDSAELDGF
+456 DSLDSAELEGF

-475 QLEVLQHSGLEL
+475 QLDVLQHSGLEL

-529 FYEAGAHE
+529 FHEAGAHE

-546 EKLGKT
+546 EKLGRT